1 MLQLVH
7 QRDEEEWDDDIVRL
21 PSRREAQ
28 RPARQIDHYV
38 RRRPSVIVRVVRT
51 TSLGFGFATVAF
63 IAYLAGQ
70 AGMLDPLLSSEPV
83 PLAAS
88 VRAAPVAAA
97 TPAPV
102 AALPQPQAVQQ
113 PQPIPG
119 VQGLVVLIRNA
130 VIALHQANI
139 TGDYAVLRGLAAPEF
154 QERNTAA
161 GLSQAFA
168 GLRTAGL
175 DLSTVAAVN
184 PHLYR
189 DAAIDNDGMLR
200 LAGFIPFGDRNVD
213 FDLAFEMVS
222 GRWRLF
228 GLGVHP
234 PRDSIAT
241 PTAAKALSPA
251 SVPGDETLVT
261 LIRSSVMA
269 LNQANLTGDYS
280 VLRDLSSAN
289 FQQANSPT
297 KLSDAF
303 ANIRSRGLDL
313 APIAVIEPHL
323 FRPATIDQNGYL
335 RLAGYFPSQPEQV
348 NFDLAFQFESG
359 AWRLFGIGVDTSR
372 EAMPPSASAV
382 P

>member
-7 QRDEEEWDDDIVRL
+7 QRDDDEWDDDVVRL
-21 PSRREAQ
+21 PSRRDG
-28 RPARQIDHYV
+28 RPRQIEHYPH
-38 RRRPSVIVRVVRT
+38 RQRPSVIVRVVRT
-51 TSLGFGFATVAF
+51 TSLGLSFASVAF
-63 IAYLAGQ
+63 LAYLAGQ
-70 AGMLDPLLSSEPV
+70 AGMLDPI
-83 PLAAS
+83 LAPETLPAS
-88 VRAAPVAAA
+88 VRAPAAAPVAPAA
-97 TPAPV
+97 APV
-102 AALPQPQAVQQ
+102 MAQPQPQAVQ
-113 PQPIPG
+113 QPIPG

-130 VIALHQANI
+130 VLALHQANV

-168 GLRTAGL
+168 GLRSAGL
-175 DLSTVAAVN
+175 DLSVVAAVN

-200 LAGFIPFGDRNVD
+200 LAGFIPFGDLRAD
-213 FDLAFEMVS
+213 FDLAFEMVG

-228 GLGVHP
+228 GIGVHP

-241 PTAAKALSPA
+241 PMPAKAVSPVN
-251 SVPGDETLVT
+251 VPGDAALVT
-261 LIRSSVMA
+261 LVRSSILA

-280 VLRDLSSAN
+280 VLRDLSATN
-289 FQQANSPT
+289 FQKANSPA

-313 APIAVIEPHL
+313 APVAVIEPHL

-359 AWRLFGIGVDTSR
+359 AWRLFGIGVDTTR
-372 EAMPPSASAV
+372 DPPQPTASAS